1 MAITKI
7 TNPDLFDLSTVNTS
21 LRLPN
26 GGNLT
31 RPTSPSQGEW
41 RYNTDLKYVEF
52 WDGGAW
58 VRIETDAIPPIS
70 PSEFF
75 NINTYVGSGVDRSI
89 NGKFNEAVTFNG
101 TSDLIDLPAILP
113 VNSTSSSSA
122 TCWIKTS
129 AAAHGTMDCILNAYS
144 DDAAKPGWALFR
156 ESGVNFLRLVN
167 YHLGGVTGASD
178 GTIAINDGNWHF
190 IAVVLDYSAGTLNC
204 YLDGNSTPECSVTGF
219 TPTRS
224 DVFTEYASLG
234 YQNLIPSGSGA
245 TRFYDGSMDQ
255 FRVYSDALTTS
266 EISYIY
272 TNENTS
278 TAAELNPSGFPTN
291 CVAAYQFDGDLS
303 EVSGAYGAFDNGLD
317 IGYIGLDFA
326 PDFVWIK
333 KRTGSGYFHQLY
345 DSVRGVAEV
354 IFSNSDL
361 NQYSRTDGLTSFDSN
376 GFSLGTNTN
385 SNEDDGPYVAW
396 SWKGGGAATTIAAG
410 TVNSNTV
417 DSSVSAN
424 TEAGFSIVSYTAP
437 SSGVVRIAHGLG
449 GTPDMV
455 ITKTY
460 SVSGYNWYTWVT
472 GMDTTSG
479 YIYLDGSAADQVAA
493 GYNMWNNGFTS
504 TTYEQN
510 VGASTISGASTIGY
524 LWRSIPGYSSIG
536 TYTGTGVEYGNYI
549 YTTDD
554 GTATGS
560 NGFEPAFI
568 IIKRTDSTANWR
580 MFDNKRSPRNPRDQ
594 ELYPNLD
601 NAESLFVTVDFCK
614 NGFELRTTDSN
625 TNATG
630 GTYIYIAVAGDPDTS
645 TPTADNSFQ
654 PALYTGTGGASIA
667 PLTFKPDLVWVKAR
681 DTATKWNV
689 WYDSMRGNLSMVSS
703 NSTVAAQDYPS
714 SSPGGVYCTPNGYNV
729 GSNSAGDLNTN
740 TENYASWSWKAGGVA
755 TINNDGTQTASV
767 SANVAGGFS
776 IVRFTSGSGASTAGH
791 GLGVAPTLFMF
802 FRLDSAESRWTYTT
816 VIDGSNDYLELNSD
830 VAKVDA
836 TESAATSSVIYQP
849 TTAAG
854 KVYTVYCFANITGY
868 QQVGYYAGVSTG
880 TRTHITGFEP
890 SFVMIKRTNATGDWC
905 VYDSQRRS
913 PASSIIFANLDDAE
927 YTTDTAS
934 LYVTF
939 VAGGAGVG
947 GFTTPG
953 TASQIDGSGDS
964 FIYLAVK

>member
-1 MAITKI
+1 MALTKI
-7 TNPDLFDLSTVNTS
+7 TTPELFDFSDLNTS
-21 LRLPN
+21 LQLPS
-26 GGNLT
+26 GT
-31 RPTSPSQGEW
+31 TAQRPSAPTTGEW
-41 RYNTDLKYVEF
+41 RFNTDDRLVEYY
-52 WDGGAW
+52 DGTYW
-58 VRIETDAIPPIS
+58 VQIETDAIPPIS

-75 NINTYVGSGVDRSI
+75 NVNTYAGNGVARNID
-89 NGKFNEAVTFNG
+89 GKFNEAITFNG
-101 TSDLIDLPAILP
+101 TSDGVELPPILPA
-113 VNSTSSSSA
+113 NSTASSSA
-122 TCWIKTS
+122 TLWFKIEDTTG
-129 AAAHGTMDCILNAYS
+129 AQATLIEAWDGTTGNDGA
-144 DDAAKPGWALFR
+144 WAVWR
-156 ESGVNFLRLVN
+156 DTGNVLRLGN
-167 YHLGGVTGASD
+167 YYLNGSNIGTD
-178 GTIAINDGNWHF
+178 GTTNVADGNWHF
-190 IAVVLDYSAGTLNC
+190 IAVVFDYSGATLSL
-204 YLDGNSTPECSVTGF
+204 YLDGNSTPEVQFTGL
-219 TPTRS
+219 TPGTVNIFS
-224 DVFTEYASLG
+224 GSSALG
-234 YQNLIPSGSGA
+234 YQIQSGPF
-245 TRFYDGSMDQ
+245 RYFPGSMDQ
-255 FRVYSDALTTS
+255 FRIYSDALTTS

-291 CVAAYQFDGDLS
+291 CVAAYQFNGDLS

-317 IGYIGLDFA
+317 IGYIGFDFA
-326 PDFVWIK
+326 PEFVWLKGRDSARDHRVFDFVRGATK
-333 KRTGSGYFHQLY
+333 GLY
-345 DSVRGVAEV
+345 TNLTNAE
-354 IFSNSDL
+354 FTENS
-361 NQYSRTDGLTSFDSN
+361 LTAFNTN
-376 GFSLGTNTN
+376 GFTLDTAGNQNVSA
-385 SNEDDGPYVAW
+385 EDYVAW
-396 SWKGGGAATTIAAG
+396 TFKAGGAA
-410 TVNSNTV
+410 VSNTAG
-417 DSSVSAN
+417 DIASQVSAN
-424 TEAGFSIVSYTAP
+424 ESSGFSIATYTGNGTTNQTVGNGLTGGVDLIIIKNLSNTDDWAVFSSQLGGDFLELARDTGKASNTALGYTINSTTVTLAP
-437 SSGVVRIAHGLG
+437 SA
-449 GTPDMV
+449 TPHDMINANLENYV
-455 ITKTY
+455 MY
-460 SVSGYNWYTWVT
+460 SWKS
-472 GMDTTSG
+472 
-479 YIYLDGSAADQVAA
+479 IA
-493 GYNMWNNGFTS
+493 GYS
-504 TTYEQN
+504 A
-510 VGASTISGASTIGY
+510 V
-524 LWRSIPGYSSIG
+524 G

-594 ELYPNLD
+594 ELYPNLN

-625 TNATG
+625 TNGSGAT
-630 GTYIYIAVAGDPDTS
+630 YLYFVVAGDPDTS

-689 WYDSMRGNLSMVSS
+689 WYDSMRGNLSMLSS
-703 NSTVAAQDYPS
+703 NSTNAATDYPAT
-714 SSPGGVYCTPNGYNV
+714 SPGGVYCTPNGYNV

-802 FRLDSAESRWTYTT
+802 FRLDSAETRWTYTT
-816 VIDGSNDYLELNSD
+816 VIDGSNDYLELNSNA
-830 VAKVDA
+830 AKVDA
-836 TESAATSSVIYQP
+836 TESAPTSSVIYQP
-849 TTAAG
+849 TTAAN

-890 SFVMIKRTNATGDWC
+890 SFVMIKRTNTTGEWC

-927 YTTDTAS
+927 YTIDNS
-934 LYVTF
+934 NLYVTF

-953 TASQIDGSGDS
+953 TASEIDGSGDS